1 MNNPI
6 VLIITLVLVALI
18 IFVGA
23 IIVKNFMAPQKI
35 GSIRRMIKDGKLN
48 AAEKLAKSILA
59 KDSRD
64 YVAHYWLGKV
74 YLAEKKPEQAF
85 IEFKTV
91 NDNALFDGT
100 IPEADFRKEI
110 AVLYNKY
117 GEPQSA
123 LREYMLLTKIDP
135 QNAENF
141 YNVGKMY
148 EVTGEENMGIGF
160 YQKAIELNKKHSK
173 AHSALG
179 YLMLKNKQMSEAK
192 KEIDTAIRLSPETWI
207 NYFYEGKL
215 LKEMNDY
222 AAAIKAFE
230 KSERDHDIRQKA
242 LIEKGS
248 CYMLSEQFESAE
260 SEYTRAIQN
269 AKDDTSQETL
279 YARYFL
285 ASCYE
290 NTHKIEK
297 AIEQWEKIRS
307 RNPRFLDVNSKLNE
321 YKDLQNNDSMKEYLT
336 SGTSTFMEL
345 CKKVAA
351 VAYKVEVQDS
361 EEKPYGCSMV
371 VIETKKDSWM
381 SGRKQ
386 IFRIDFYRN
395 AEPVNDGAI
404 RKMAEDI
411 KTSSYTKAIIFSSS
425 GFTKAAENYAE
436 GRPIVLIG
444 KDQLE
449 LILSKSGV

>member
-6 VLIITLVLVALI
+6 ILIITLVLVALI
-18 IFVGA
+18 IFVGV
-23 IIVKNFMAPQKI
+23 IILKNFIKPQKI
-35 GSIRRMIKDGKLN
+35 GSIKRMIKDGKLN
-48 AAEKLAKSILA
+48 AAEKLAKSILT

-74 YLAEKKPEQAF
+74 YLAEKKTEQAY

-91 NDNALFDGT
+91 NDNALFDGS

-117 GEPQSA
+117 GDAQAA
-123 LREYMLLTKIDP
+123 LREYMLLTKIEP

-160 YQKAIELNKKHSK
+160 YQKAIEINKKHSK

-179 YLMLKNKQMSEAK
+179 YLMLKNKQMTEAR
-192 KEIDTAIRLSPETWI
+192 KEIEAAIRLSPETWT
-207 NYFYEGKL
+207 NYFYQGKL
-215 LKEMNDY
+215 LKELNDY
-222 AAAIKAFE
+222 AAAIKSFE
-230 KSERDHDIRQKA
+230 KAERDHDIRQKA

-248 CYMLSEQFESAE
+248 CYMMAEQFESAE
-260 SEYTRAIQN
+260 PEYLRAIQY
-269 AKDDTSQETL
+269 AKDDSAQETL

-290 NTHKIEK
+290 NTHRIEK
-297 AIEQWEKIRS
+297 AIEQWEKIRTK
-307 RNPRFLDVNSKLNE
+307 NPRFLDVNSKLNE

-336 SGTSTFMEL
+336 STSGSFMEL

-351 VAYKVEVQDS
+351 LSYKVETQEI
-361 EEKPYGCSMV
+361 EETPYGCKMIAVES
-371 VIETKKDSWM
+371 KKESWM

-386 IFRIDFYRN
+386 VFRLDFYRN
-395 AEPVNDGAI
+395 ADPVNDGAI

-411 KTSSYTKAIIFSSS
+411 KTSNYIKAIIFSSS
-425 GFTKAAENYAE
+425 GFTKAAENYAD

-449 LILSKSGV
+449 LILSKAGV